1 MRLSDHD
8 TNNNKF
14 DFKTRIYEFST
25 LCVWKSCGLY
35 RILIISNF
43 KLFCRTL
50 SVVSPTKSRL
60 FDFKKKAPRS
70 RRQLQNAEP
79 EAPPVSSSRRRQ
91 SLAMD
96 ANKASY
102 SDIVAAARRGSLFV
116 NSSQPGQ
123 RRASIAVGPL
133 HRNTSVTDATND
145 QGSAYKRQMKRTS
158 LVPEMMSARRD
169 SVTNDIKRMFN
180 VTCSSFM
187 YVCITDKSSSSLQA
201 FCYITKSIVIKN
213 GKLLIIN
220 VDFNHRESW
229 QKMSSLWKECRW
241 QEHFPAHSTVLCR
254 AVLRYVSTR
263 VDSGKPL
270 KCLKVIGDH
279 CNI

>member
-1 MRLSDHD
+1 MIIVRSVCIHIKVICDYPTTIQIITSSISKREYMSSVHSVFESHVVCIVYLS
-8 TNNNKF
+8 F
-14 DFKTRIYEFST
+14 QT
-25 LCVWKSCGLY
+25 LNY
-35 RILIISNF
+35 F
-43 KLFCRTL
+43 YRTL

-201 FCYITKSIVIKN
+201 FCYITKSKVIKN

-220 VDFNHRESW
+220 VDFNHRES
-229 QKMSSLWKECRW
+229 
-241 QEHFPAHSTVLCR
+241 
-254 AVLRYVSTR
+254 
-263 VDSGKPL
+263 
-270 KCLKVIGDH
+270 
-279 CNI
+279 